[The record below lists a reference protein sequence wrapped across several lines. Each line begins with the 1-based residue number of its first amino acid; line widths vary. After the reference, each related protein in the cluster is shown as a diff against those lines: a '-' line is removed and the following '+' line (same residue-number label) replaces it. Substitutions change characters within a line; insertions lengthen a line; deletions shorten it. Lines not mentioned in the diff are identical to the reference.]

1 MDNTSNKQTPYNHKK
16 AFATPEDLDKVVT
29 DYIADTTDKTVFAWV
44 KFSHGIE
51 KVERPV
57 SVSIYHFCN
66 FAKIHKSTL
75 YLYRK
80 KSDFIDPLERLDSY
94 IFAKAVELRENNIM
108 PSEVFKSIT
117 ARANEFKEEAET
129 QNTGVKQIVVSFG
142 AESVQIDNKPVDTSV
157 SGDIVD
163 FEEDENKPI
172 VEFKPN
178 RIEKY

>member
-1 MDNTSNKQTPYNHKK
+1 MDNTSNKPKPYDHTK
-16 AFATPEDLDKVVT
+16 AFATPEDLDKVVN
-29 DYIADTTDKTVFAWV
+29 DYITDTIDKTVFAWV

-66 FAKIHKSTL
+66 FAKVHESTL
-75 YLYRK
+75 REYRK
-80 KSDFIDPLERLDSY
+80 KPNFGAPLEKLDSY

-117 ARANEFKEEAET
+117 ARAKEFKEETET

-142 AESVQIDNKPVDTSV
+142 AESVQIDSKPVDTSV
-157 SGDIVD
+157 SGDFFD
-163 FEEDENKPI
+163 FEEDNDKSI
-172 VEFKPN
+172 MEFKPN